1 MPSPN
6 TTLWLGTEESFEAY
20 QAAVLKLAGGMEMD
34 ADGLPSLIELQGDV
48 AVVHATGS
56 LIEGHA
62 GFLRYYGVTG
72 YADLED
78 AGIAAVSNP
87 DVKAIVLSVRSNG
100 GHVHGV
106 QDAAAL
112 FTAIDQVKPVVTHT
126 PSDMKSAG
134 MWMGSAARRV
144 FGAPTS
150 ESGSIGVLAIHAEK
164 TKALEQDGIKVTVVR
179 AGSSKA
185 LANPYEP
192 LSAKAEASMQE
203 GVDYM
208 HGLFKA
214 HMAERRGMSAGQI
227 EKVGQGQVY
236 IGQQA
241 VDAGLIDEVGSLAD
255 AITYARGQVSRH
267 AGSGRSLGRTV
278 DSAKGATHNLSTPE
292 DQNMKYTPAQIA
304 ALASGVPLAD
314 VLKMAP
320 EGDNTGATKSAE
332 ELAAEAA
339 AAAAETTRLA
349 AEAAAAET
357 ARLAAEAAE
366 AAEAAKPTTPA
377 PDVQTFLAGQVATLG
392 EQLGAAKAK
401 ITQLETDQAK
411 SAEAYSGLC
420 VIAQTSLGRMQVA
433 LGGSATASTLTG
445 LELLAEHKRV
455 SDSFSAKFPVGG
467 VAATTPPKDA
477 PVKTAVNPMFAHLV
491 ASVPKN

>member
-6 TTLWLGTEESFEAY
+6 TTLWLVTEESFEAY
-20 QAAVLKLAGGMEMD
+20 QAAVLKLAGSAFAEGD
-34 ADGLPSLIELQGDV
+34 DLPSLIELQGDV

-62 GFLRYYGVTG
+62 GFLRYFGITG

-134 MWMGSAARRV
+134 MWMGSAARRI

-164 TKALEQDGIKVTVVR
+164 TKALDEAGIKVTVVR

-203 GVDYM
+203 GVNYM

-278 DSAKGATHNLSTPE
+278 DSTKGASHNPSTPE

-332 ELAAEAA
+332 ELAAEE
-339 AAAAETTRLA
+339 AAAAETARLA

-357 ARLAAEAAE
+357 ARLAAEG
-366 AAEAAKPTTPA
+366 AKPTTPA

-392 EQLGAAKAK
+392 EQLGAAKAEL
-401 ITQLETDQAK
+401 TQLKAEQAK
-411 SAEAYSGLC
+411 SAEAYIGLC

>member
-6 TTLWLGTEESFEAY
+6 TTLWLGTEESFEVY
-20 QAAVLKLAGGMEMD
+20 QAAISKLASASGLD

-48 AVVHATGS
+48 AVIHAAGP
-56 LIEGHA
+56 LVEGHA
-62 GFLRYYGVTG
+62 GFMRYFGITG

-134 MWMGSAARRV
+134 MWMGSSARRI

-164 TKALEQDGIKVTVVR
+164 TKALDEAGIKVTVVR

-203 GVDYM
+203 GVDYV

-241 VDAGLIDEVGSLAD
+241 VDAGLVDEVGSLAD

-278 DSAKGATHNLSTPE
+278 DSTKGASHNPSTPE

-320 EGDNTGATKSAE
+320 EGDTTGATKTAE
-332 ELAAEAA
+332 ELAAE

-357 ARLAAEAAE
+357 ARL

-401 ITQLETDQAK
+401 ITQLEADQAK

-433 LGGSATASTLTG
+433 LGGSATASSLTG

-467 VAATTPPKDA
+467 VAATTPPKDVPA
-477 PVKTAVNPMFAHLV
+477 TPPANPMFAHLV

>member
-6 TTLWLGTEESFEAY
+6 TTLWLGTEESFEVY
-20 QAAVLKLAGGMEMD
+20 QAAISKLASASGLD

-48 AVVHATGS
+48 AVIHAAGP
-56 LIEGHA
+56 LVEGHA
-62 GFLRYYGVTG
+62 GFMRYFGITG

-134 MWMGSAARRV
+134 MWMGSSARRI

-164 TKALEQDGIKVTVVR
+164 TKALDEAGIKVTVVR

-203 GVDYM
+203 GVDYV

-278 DSAKGATHNLSTPE
+278 DSTKGASHNPSTPE

-320 EGDNTGATKSAE
+320 EGDTTGATKTAE
-332 ELAAEAA
+332 ELAAE

-357 ARLAAEAAE
+357 ARL

-433 LGGSATASTLTG
+433 LGGSATASSLTG

-467 VAATTPPKDA
+467 VAATTPPKDVPA
-477 PVKTAVNPMFAHLV
+477 TPPANPMFAHLV

>member
-134 MWMGSAARRV
+134 MWMGSSARRI

-164 TKALEQDGIKVTVVR
+164 TKALDEAGIKVTVVR

-203 GVDYM
+203 GVDYV

-278 DSAKGATHNLSTPE
+278 DSTKGASHNPSTPE

-304 ALASGVPLAD
+304 ALASGVLLAD

-320 EGDNTGATKSAE
+320 EGDTTGATKSAE
-332 ELAAEAA
+332 ELAAE

-357 ARLAAEAAE
+357 ARLAAEAA
-366 AAEAAKPTTPA
+366 KTTTPA

-433 LGGSATASTLTG
+433 LGGSATASSLTG

-467 VAATTPPKDA
+467 VAATTPPKDVPA
-477 PVKTAVNPMFAHLV
+477 TPPANPMFAHLV

>member
-20 QAAVLKLAGGMEMD
+20 QAAVLKLASASGLD

-48 AVVHATGS
+48 AVIHAAGP
-56 LIEGHA
+56 LVEGHA
-62 GFLRYYGVTG
+62 GFMRYFGITG

-134 MWMGSAARRV
+134 MWMGSSARRI

-164 TKALEQDGIKVTVVR
+164 TKALDEAGIKVTVVR

-203 GVDYM
+203 GVDYV

-278 DSAKGATHNLSTPE
+278 DSTKGASHNPSTPE

-320 EGDNTGATKSAE
+320 EGDTTGATKTAE
-332 ELAAEAA
+332 ELAAE

-357 ARLAAEAAE
+357 ARLAAEAA
-366 AAEAAKPTTPA
+366 KTTTPA

-433 LGGSATASTLTG
+433 LGGSATASSLTG
-445 LELLAEHKRV
+445 LDLLAEHKRV

-467 VAATTPPKDA
+467 VAATTPPKDVPA
-477 PVKTAVNPMFAHLV
+477 TPPANPMFAHLV

>member
-6 TTLWLGTEESFEAY
+6 TTLWLGTEESFEVY
-20 QAAVLKLAGGMEMD
+20 QAAISKLASASGLD

-48 AVVHATGS
+48 AVIHAAGP
-56 LIEGHA
+56 LVEGHA
-62 GFLRYYGVTG
+62 GFMRYFGITG

-134 MWMGSAARRV
+134 MWMGSSARRI

-164 TKALEQDGIKVTVVR
+164 TKALDEAGIKVTVVR

-203 GVDYM
+203 GVDYV

-278 DSAKGATHNLSTPE
+278 DSTKGASHNPSTPE

-320 EGDNTGATKSAE
+320 EGDTTGATKTAE
-332 ELAAEAA
+332 ELAAE

-357 ARLAAEAAE
+357 ARL

-401 ITQLETDQAK
+401 ITQLEADQAK

-433 LGGSATASTLTG
+433 LGGSATASSLTG

-467 VAATTPPKDA
+467 VAATTPPKDVPA
-477 PVKTAVNPMFAHLV
+477 TPPANPMFAHLV

>member
-6 TTLWLGTEESFEAY
+6 ATLWLGTEESFEAY
-20 QAAVLKLAGGMEMD
+20 QAAVTKLASAGSLDG
-34 ADGLPSLIELQGDV
+34 DGLPSLLEVQGDV
-48 AVVHATGS
+48 AIVHAAGP
-56 LIEGHA
+56 LVEGHA
-62 GFLRYYGVTG
+62 GFLRYFGVTG

-87 DVKAIVLSVRSNG
+87 DVKAIVLSVRTNG

-106 QDAAAL
+106 QDASAL

-134 MWMGSAARRV
+134 MWFGASARRI

-150 ESGSIGVLAIHAEK
+150 ESGSIGVLAIHAERA
-164 TKALEQDGIKVTVVR
+164 KALAEAGIKVTVVR

-192 LSAKAEASMQE
+192 LSAKAEAAMQE

-214 HMAERRGMSAGQI
+214 HIAERRGMSAGKI
-227 EKVGQGQVY
+227 EKVGQGQTF

-255 AITYARGQVSRH
+255 AISYARGQVSRH
-267 AGSGRSLGRTV
+267 AGSGGSLGRKV
-278 DSAKGATHNLSTPE
+278 DSPKSATHNPSASE
-292 DQNMKYTPAQIA
+292 ASNMKLTPAQIA
-304 ALASGVPLAD
+304 ALASGVPMAE
-314 VLKMAP
+314 VVKMAP
-320 EGDNTGATKSAE
+320 EATDPQTPTKTAE

-339 AAAAETTRLA
+339 ETARLA

-357 ARLAAEAAE
+357 ARLAAAA
-366 AAEAAKPTTPA
+366 ANPPATTPT
-377 PDVQTFLAGQVATLG
+377 PDVQTYLAGQVATLG

-401 ITQLETDQAK
+401 IAQLEAEQAK
-411 SAEAYSGLC
+411 SAEAYTGLC
-420 VIAQTSLGRMQVA
+420 AIAQTSLGRMQVA

-477 PVKTAVNPMFAHLV
+477 PVKTVVNPMFAHLV

>member
-62 GFLRYYGVTG
+62 GFLRYFGVTG

-134 MWMGSAARRV
+134 MWMGSAGRRI

-164 TKALEQDGIKVTVVR
+164 TKALDEAGIKVTVVR

-203 GVDYM
+203 GVDYV

-241 VDAGLIDEVGSLAD
+241 VDAGLVDEVGSLAD

-278 DSAKGATHNLSTPE
+278 DSTKGASHNPSTPE

-320 EGDNTGATKSAE
+320 EGDTTGATKTAE

-339 AAAAETTRLA
+339 AAETERLA

-357 ARLAAEAAE
+357 ARLAAAA
-366 AAEAAKPTTPA
+366 ANPPAPT

-445 LELLAEHKRV
+445 LDLLAEHKRV

-467 VAATTPPKDA
+467 VAATTPPKDVPA
-477 PVKTAVNPMFAHLV
+477 TPPANPMFAHLV

>member
-6 TTLWLGTEESFEAY
+6 TTLWLGTEESFEVY
-20 QAAVLKLAGGMEMD
+20 QAAISKLASASGLD

-48 AVVHATGS
+48 AVIHAAGP
-56 LIEGHA
+56 LVEGHA
-62 GFLRYYGVTG
+62 GFMRYFGITG

-134 MWMGSAARRV
+134 MWMGSSARRI

-164 TKALEQDGIKVTVVR
+164 TKALDEAGIKVTVVR

-203 GVDYM
+203 GVDYV

-278 DSAKGATHNLSTPE
+278 DSTKGASHNPSTPE

-320 EGDNTGATKSAE
+320 EGDTTGATKTAE
-332 ELAAEAA
+332 ELAAE

-357 ARLAAEAAE
+357 ARLAAEAA
-366 AAEAAKPTTPA
+366 KTTTPA

-401 ITQLETDQAK
+401 ITQLEADQAK

-433 LGGSATASTLTG
+433 LGGSATASSLTG

-467 VAATTPPKDA
+467 VAATTPPKDVPA
-477 PVKTAVNPMFAHLV
+477 TPPANPMFAHLV

>member
-6 TTLWLGTEESFEAY
+6 ATLWLGTEESFEAY
-20 QAAVLKLAGGMEMD
+20 QAAVTKLASAGSLD
-34 ADGLPSLIELQGDV
+34 DDGLPSLLEVQGDV
-48 AVVHATGS
+48 AIVHAAGP

-62 GFLRYYGVTG
+62 GFLRYFGVTG

-87 DVKAIVLSVRSNG
+87 DVKAIVLSVRTNG

-106 QDAAAL
+106 QDASAL

-134 MWMGSAARRV
+134 MWFGASARRI

-150 ESGSIGVLAIHAEK
+150 ESGSIGVLAIHAERA
-164 TKALEQDGIKVTVVR
+164 KALAEAGIKVTVVR

-192 LSAKAEASMQE
+192 LSAKAEAAMQE

-214 HMAERRGMSAGQI
+214 HIAERRGMSAGKI
-227 EKVGQGQVY
+227 EKVGQGQTF

-255 AITYARGQVSRH
+255 AISYARGQVSRH

-278 DSAKGATHNLSTPE
+278 DSSKGATHNLSATEAP
-292 DQNMKYTPAQIA
+292 NMKYTPAQIA

-314 VLKMAP
+314 VLQMAP
-320 EGDNTGATKSAE
+320 EGAPAGEGSTKTAE
-332 ELAAEAA
+332 ELAAEARENGQLLIFSAVSRSVYRVMRKSGFVETVGRRNFAGDIFA
-339 AAAAETTRLA
+339 ALEI
-349 AEAAAAET
+349 
-357 ARLAAEAAE
+357 
-366 AAEAAKPTTPA
+366 
-377 PDVQTFLAGQVATLG
+377 
-392 EQLGAAKAK
+392 AKAH
-401 ITQLETDQAK
+401 L
-411 SAEAYSGLC
+411 
-420 VIAQTSLGRMQVA
+420 
-433 LGGSATASTLTG
+433 
-445 LELLAEHKRV
+445 
-455 SDSFSAKFPVGG
+455 DSNGPESR
-467 VAATTPPKDA
+467 DDRD
-477 PVKTAVNPMFAHLV
+477 H
-491 ASVPKN
+491 